1 MKQDDC
7 IMCQTVDDLAP
18 SKSYCPDHKHT
29 NEGKSMKQ
37 DDVREDWEKEFDF
50 LTWNWIIFSEP
61 NGDKNYGF
69 NVLKDFIRSLLAS
82 HSTSLLQK
90 MEGIRKVSKYASWFR
105 KGDDNVKY
113 GNRELKGYKKA
124 LSDCMAIIKKE
135 GVL

>member
-18 SKSYCPDHKHT
+18 SKSYCPDHKYT

-37 DDVREDWEKEFDF
+37 DDVREDWEREFDF

-69 NVLKDFIRSLLAS
+69 NVLKDFIRQEIDTAKAEEREK
-82 HSTSLLQK
+82 TIEEVKQK
-90 MEGIRKVSKYASWFR
+90 
-105 KGDDNVKY
+105 
-113 GNRELKGYKKA
+113 LKGLDCGLCNYEKEVVERLDA
-124 LSDCMAIIKKE
+124 LSKK
-135 GVL
+135 GTK